1 MQDLKIATS
10 AGLITIGGANTLTL
24 GAGGFSVSNDTIG
37 LAMEA
42 VVAIAVEQARSEA
55 SMQKLAV
62 KGGADVSLSKIG
74 MGDLTLSG
82 ANMFAATKVIEEQ
95 PLNVPASLKGTKV
108 GKLAYPEFGIL
119 KIGPASI
126 ASLRLERARR
136 DAGSGVLRGT
146 NRGGRGTVRV
156 SSRSIRSEG
165 AKEKAATYGESAQE
179 FAAALKLPHG
189 AGPMVS
195 AEAAVVLPE
204 NNEMVPVNG
213 GALSNIT
220 ANNITA
226 NNITANNVTI
236 AENNRIPRTARNL
249 VSPPAPDYATYT
261 NYLITSV

>member
-1 MQDLKIATS
+1 MDAVWSTGENWAGVLPVTTDLSMFDASAAVSLNTTDAAGVSMQDLKIATS

-136 DAGSGVLRGT
+136 DAGSGV
-146 NRGGRGTVRV
+146 
-156 SSRSIRSEG
+156 
-165 AKEKAATYGESAQE
+165 
-179 FAAALKLPHG
+179 
-189 AGPMVS
+189 
-195 AEAAVVLPE
+195 
-204 NNEMVPVNG
+204 
-213 GALSNIT
+213 
-220 ANNITA
+220 
-226 NNITANNVTI
+226 
-236 AENNRIPRTARNL
+236 
-249 VSPPAPDYATYT
+249 
-261 NYLITSV
+261 